1 MTAKTATPR
10 ESFGNRTI
18 GVNEGRS
25 PKSAMPMPVCE
36 LCGQDNHDLIFHARK
51 LESDRARLIEALRNL
66 QECVLGYRT
75 TGKPDY
81 KTMSRLEDEARSLLG
96 ELEGK

>member
-1 MTAKTATPR
+1 MTAKTATPY
-10 ESFGNRTI
+10 SGTLAFTQSWPYAQTDPAI
-18 GVNEGRS
+18 S
-25 PKSAMPMPVCE
+25 P
-36 LCGQDNHDLIFHARK
+36 LARIAK